1 MFRLFFGCSKETF
14 KPVKKHLLNSKQ
26 QDFSN
31 CTSTL
36 LGRGNIHGAVQLPDG
51 EDLNEWLAANSK
63 FALESRRAA
72 YDTFNFSYAILSHRC
87 EYSCRLLQRDFAH
100 LGYRLRTGNPKVS

>member
-14 KPVKKHLLNSKQ
+14 KPVKRHPSNSKR

-36 LGRGNIHGAVQLPDG
+36 LGRGNIHEAVILPLG

-63 FALESRRAA
+63 TKHCLSQLIWRDIDCA
-72 YDTFNFSYAILSHRC
+72 YRIC
-87 EYSCRLLQRDFAH
+87 
-100 LGYRLRTGNPKVS
+100 